1 MQQCITKAGTGTKF
15 TLRFNFARLR
25 GVSFNQEEESVQFE
39 WDENKNMKNLDKHGI
54 DFNDAIT
61 IFDDDDR
68 LEAIDDRNDYGEERI
83 QVIGEAKPGV
93 LMAVYTWRK
102 NNTSRRMISARTA
115 SKKER
120 ALYQSMKS
128 R

>member
-1 MQQCITKAGTGTKF
+1 M
-15 TLRFNFARLR
+15 L
-25 GVSFNQEEESVQFE
+25 FE
-39 WDENKNMKNLDKHGI
+39 WDETKNKRNIEKHGI

-68 LEAIDDRNDYGEERI
+68 IEAIDARNDYGETRI

-115 SKKER
+115 SQKER
-120 ALYQSMKS
+120 AMYKLMK
-128 R
+128 

>member
-1 MQQCITKAGTGTKF
+1 M
-15 TLRFNFARLR
+15 
-25 GVSFNQEEESVQFE
+25 QFE
-39 WDENKNMKNLDKHGI
+39 WDENKNIKNIDKHGI

-61 IFDDDDR
+61 VFDDDER
-68 LEAIDDRNDYGEERI
+68 IEAIDDRNDYGEERI
-83 QVIGEAKPGV
+83 QVIGQAKPGV

-102 NNTSRRMISARTA
+102 KNTSRRMISARTA

-120 ALYQSMKS
+120 TFYQSMKG

>member
-1 MQQCITKAGTGTKF
+1 M
-15 TLRFNFARLR
+15 L
-25 GVSFNQEEESVQFE
+25 FE
-39 WDENKNMKNLDKHGI
+39 WDEKKNNKNIEKHGI
-54 DFNDAIT
+54 DFSDAIT

-68 LEAIDDRNDYGEERI
+68 VEAVDDRNDYGEERI

-102 NNTSRRMISARTA
+102 NGTSRRMISARTA
-115 SKKER
+115 SKRER
-120 ALYQSMKS
+120 GIYQTMKI

>member
-1 MQQCITKAGTGTKF
+1 M
-15 TLRFNFARLR
+15 L
-25 GVSFNQEEESVQFE
+25 FE
-39 WDENKNMKNLDKHGI
+39 WDENKNRLNIEKHGI

-68 LEAIDDRNDYGEERI
+68 IEASDDRNDYGEERL

-93 LMAVYTWRK
+93 LFAVYTWRH
-102 NNTSRRMISARTA
+102 NNTTRRMISARTA

-120 ALYQSMKS
+120 LLYYSMKGE
-128 R
+128 

>member
-1 MQQCITKAGTGTKF
+1 M
-15 TLRFNFARLR
+15 L
-25 GVSFNQEEESVQFE
+25 FE
-39 WDENKNMKNLDKHGI
+39 WDENKNQKNIEKHGI

-68 LEAIDDRNDYGEERI
+68 IEAVDGRNDYGEERI
-83 QVIGEAKPGV
+83 QVIGEAKPGI
-93 LMAVYTWRK
+93 LMAVYTWRQ
-102 NNTSRRMISARTA
+102 NGASRRMISARTA

-120 ALYQSMKS
+120 AVYYNMKV

>member
-1 MQQCITKAGTGTKF
+1 MF
-15 TLRFNFARLR
+15 
-25 GVSFNQEEESVQFE
+25 FE
-39 WDENKNMKNLDKHGI
+39 WDENKNEKNIEKHGI

-61 IFDDDDR
+61 IFDDDNR
-68 LEAIDDRNDYGEERI
+68 IEAVDGRNDYGETRI

-115 SKKER
+115 SQKER
-120 ALYQSMKS
+120 ALYERMK
-128 R
+128 

>member
-1 MQQCITKAGTGTKF
+1 
-15 TLRFNFARLR
+15 
-25 GVSFNQEEESVQFE
+25 VQFE
-39 WDENKNMKNLDKHGI
+39 WDENKNNKNIEKHGI

-68 LEAIDDRNDYGEERI
+68 VEAIDERNNYGEERI

-102 NNTSRRMISARTA
+102 NKTSRRMISARTA
-115 SKKER
+115 SRRER
-120 ALYQSMKS
+120 GIYQTMKA

>member
-1 MQQCITKAGTGTKF
+1 M
-15 TLRFNFARLR
+15 LLL
-25 GVSFNQEEESVQFE
+25 FE
-39 WDENKNMKNLDKHGI
+39 WDENKNQKNIAKHGI

-61 IFDDDDR
+61 VFDDDDR
-68 LEAIDDRNDYGEERI
+68 IEARDGRNDYGEERI

-102 NNTSRRMISARTA
+102 NNASRRVISARIA

-120 ALYQSMKS
+120 ELYQSMKA

>member
-1 MQQCITKAGTGTKF
+1 M
-15 TLRFNFARLR
+15 L
-25 GVSFNQEEESVQFE
+25 FE
-39 WDENKNMKNLDKHGI
+39 WDEVKNMSNIDKHGI

-68 LEAIDDRNDYGEERI
+68 IEAVDDRNAYGEERI
-83 QVIGEAKPGV
+83 QVIGEAKPGI
-93 LMAVYTWRK
+93 LMAVYTWRQ
-102 NNTSRRMISARTA
+102 NGTSRRMISARTA

-120 ALYQSMKS
+120 LMYLSMKT

>member
-1 MQQCITKAGTGTKF
+1 V
-15 TLRFNFARLR
+15 L
-25 GVSFNQEEESVQFE
+25 FE
-39 WDENKNMKNLDKHGI
+39 WDEVKNKRNIEKHGI

-68 LEAIDDRNDYGEERI
+68 IEAVDGRNDYGETRI

-115 SKKER
+115 SQKER
-120 ALYQSMKS
+120 ALYKLMK
-128 R
+128 